1 MEFDV
6 YAGLWSCGVCHH
18 SACGTLLWGGGVVL
32 QELLTQLMLL
42 GGGVGVPPLYMLA
55 KRLIAEGNKVHVVLG
70 FNTASEV
77 FYEKE
82 FAARQ
87 KEYNEFFTRRIA
99 ELEKRAES
107 SENRLKAVTEALR
120 G

>member
-1 MEFDV
+1 LASGQAETDDGDLTAAVDRLVVRLGVASDAFDARQKA
-6 YAGLWSCGVCHH
+6 YEA
-18 SACGTLLWGGGVVL
+18 AF
-32 QELLTQLMLL
+32 E
-42 GGGVGVPPLYMLA
+42 
-55 KRLIAEGNKVHVVLG
+55 KRLAD
-70 FNTASEV
+70 
-77 FYEKE
+77 YEKE